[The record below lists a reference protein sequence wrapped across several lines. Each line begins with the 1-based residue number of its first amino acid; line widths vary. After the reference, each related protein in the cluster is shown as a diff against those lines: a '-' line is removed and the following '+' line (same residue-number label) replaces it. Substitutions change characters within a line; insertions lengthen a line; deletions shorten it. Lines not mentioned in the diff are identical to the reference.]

1 MISARERLAST
12 NLDYYPLL
20 RLADAG
26 IGDPGRLPV
35 TVKILLEGLL
45 RGVERGQVSDVSLRA
60 LARWP
65 EAPPAGAEVPY
76 LPSRILLQD
85 FTGVPAVVDLAAM
98 RSAMQRAGKD
108 AGRIDP
114 MVQVDLVIDHSV
126 QVDAFGSLGAYAR
139 NIEREYARNGER
151 YALLRWAQQA
161 FHNFTVVPPGMG
173 ICHQVNLERLSRV
186 VQTAKDAKGGY
197 ALPDTLLGTD
207 SHTTMVN
214 GLGVLGWGV
223 GGIEAEAALLGQP
236 TYLPTPVV
244 IGVRMTGALRP
255 GATAT
260 DLVLT
265 LTEMLRK
272 HGVVNKF
279 VEFCG
284 AGLSSLSVPD
294 RATLSNMCPEYGA
307 TSSLF
312 PVDQQTLRYLET
324 TGRDQQLIE
333 LVQRYTQAQG
343 MFRTDDSET
352 PVFSELLELDLS
364 TVEPSVAG
372 PKRPQDRVSLPS
384 VWQSFTSAFAVDE
397 KPANDDVA
405 RFDFEGGAAD
415 VTGGPEPA
423 TAVRARPTQRLRD
436 GSVVIA
442 AITSCTNTSNPSV
455 MVAAGLLAKRAVE
468 RGLRV
473 SPTAKTSLA
482 PGSRVVTDYLKAAGL
497 MPYLEELGFYLV
509 GYGCTT
515 CIGNSGPL
523 ASPEVEAAVEN
534 DKLNVVAVLSGNRN
548 FEGRIHPLVRASYLA
563 SPPLVVAYALAGDIR
578 RALAK
583 EPLGGGREGKDVY
596 LRELWPSAEE
606 VNEAIRTSLKVE
618 MFTREDAR
626 TFDGEESS
634 QRMSAP
640 TGPIYEWD
648 PKSTYVRE
656 PSFFEGIG
664 PQPDALTDIIGA
676 RALVILGDSI
686 TTDHI
691 SPAGSIPPDSP
702 AGRYLIEHGV
712 ERTEFNSYGARRG
725 NHEVMVRG
733 TFANIRLRNQLTQ
746 REGYWTTHLPDKK
759 EMTIFDASERY
770 REEGVPLIAIAGTEY
785 GSGSS
790 RDWAAKGPLLLGVR
804 AVIAESFER
813 IHRSKLVGMGILPLQ
828 FQPGESLRSL
838 GLDGPAAVT
847 IRGLKSGLKAGQ
859 RVEVEAAP
867 DGGPARR
874 FNVSCRLDN
883 QTDVEYLRHGG
894 VLPMVLRQVMAR

>member
-1 MISARERLAST
+1 
-12 NLDYYPLL
+12 
-20 RLADAG
+20 
-26 IGDPGRLPV
+26 
-35 TVKILLEGLL
+35 
-45 RGVERGQVSDVSLRA
+45 
-60 LARWP
+60 
-65 EAPPAGAEVPY
+65 
-76 LPSRILLQD
+76 
-85 FTGVPAVVDLAAM
+85 
-98 RSAMQRAGKD
+98 
-108 AGRIDP
+108 
-114 MVQVDLVIDHSV
+114 
-126 QVDAFGSLGAYAR
+126 
-139 NIEREYARNGER
+139 
-151 YALLRWAQQA
+151 
-161 FHNFTVVPPGMG
+161 
-173 ICHQVNLERLSRV
+173 
-186 VQTAKDAKGGY
+186 
-197 ALPDTLLGTD
+197 
-207 SHTTMVN
+207 
-214 GLGVLGWGV
+214 
-223 GGIEAEAALLGQP
+223 
-236 TYLPTPVV
+236 
-244 IGVRMTGALRP
+244 MTGALRP

-324 TGRDQQLIE
+324 TGREQQLIE
-333 LVQRYTQAQG
+333 LVERYTQAQG

-384 VWQSFTSAFAVDE
+384 VWESFTSAFAVDE

-415 VTGGPEPA
+415 VAGGRAPA
-423 TAVRARPTQRLRD
+423 AAVMARPTQRVRN

-473 SPTAKTSLA
+473 SPTVKTSLA

-497 MPYLEELGFYLV
+497 MAYLEELGFYLV

-534 DKLNVVAVLSGNRN
+534 EKLNVVAVLSGNRN

-578 RALAK
+578 RDLSK
-583 EPLGGGREGKDVY
+583 EPVGSDREGKDVY

-618 MFTREDAR
+618 MFTREYAR
-626 TFDGEESS
+626 IFDGDENW

-676 RALVILGDSI
+676 RTLVILGDSI

-712 ERTEFNSYGARRG
+712 ERAEFNSYGARRG

-733 TFANIRLRNQLTQ
+733 TFANIRLRNQLTS
-746 REGYWTTHLPDKK
+746 REGFWTTHLPDKK
-759 EMTIFDASERY
+759 EMTIFEASERY
-770 REEGVPLIAIAGTEY
+770 REENVPLIAIAGTEY

-813 IHRSKLVGMGILPLQ
+813 IHRSNLVGMGILPLQ
-828 FQPGESLRSL
+828 FQSGESLRSL
-838 GLDGPAAVT
+838 GLTGE
-847 IRGLKSGLKAGQ
+847 
-859 RVEVEAAP
+859 EVY
-867 DGGPARR
+867 
-874 FNVSCRLDN
+874 
-883 QTDVEYLRHGG
+883 DVEGLAEAVANNFANGREVTVRARGG
-894 VLPMVLRQVMAR
+894 DGQARTFRATVRIDTPQEVRYYQH

>member
-1 MISARERLAST
+1 MISARQRLAST
-12 NLDYYPLL
+12 TLDYYSLN
-20 RLADAG
+20 RLAEAG
-26 IGDPGRLPV
+26 FGDPARLPI
-35 TVKILLEGLL
+35 TVKVLLEGLL
-45 RGVERGQVSDVSLRA
+45 RLEDAGGVSETSLRA
-60 LARWP
+60 LTRWP
-65 EAPPAGAEVPY
+65 ERPTAGAEVPY
-76 LPSRILLQD
+76 LPSRVLLQD
-85 FTGVPAVVDLAAM
+85 FTGVPAVLDLAAM
-98 RSAMQRAGKD
+98 RSAMERAGKD

-114 MVQVDLVIDHSV
+114 LVQADLVIDHSV
-126 QVDAFGSLGAYAR
+126 QVDAFGSLASYAR
-139 NIEREYARNGER
+139 NIEREYERNGER
-151 YALLRWAQQA
+151 YAILRWAQQA
-161 FHNFTVVPPGMG
+161 FHNFSVVPPGMG

-186 VQTAKDAKGGY
+186 VQVRNDAKGSY

-244 IGVRMTGALRP
+244 VGVRTTGSLRP

-265 LTEMLRK
+265 LTEMLRA

-307 TSSLF
+307 TAALF

-324 TGRDQQLIE
+324 TGRDRQLIE
-333 LVQRYTQAQG
+333 LVDRYTREQG
-343 MFRTDDSET
+343 MFRTDQSAT
-352 PVFSELLELDLS
+352 PVFDELLELDLDA
-364 TVEPSVAG
+364 VEPSVAG
-372 PKRPQDRVSLPS
+372 PKRPQDRVALPN
-384 VWQSFTSAFAVDE
+384 VWQSFKTAFAMDDH
-397 KPANDDVA
+397 PGNNDVA
-405 RFDFEGGAAD
+405 RFDNEGGVTD
-415 VTGGPEPA
+415 TGGEHQHA
-423 TAVRARPTQRLRD
+423 TAVKARPAQQVRN

-473 SPTAKTSLA
+473 SPTVKTSLA

-523 ASPEVEAAVEN
+523 ASAEVEAAVEKE
-534 DKLNVVAVLSGNRN
+534 KLNVVAVLSGNRN

-578 RALAK
+578 RNLATD
-583 EPLGGGREGKDVY
+583 PLGKDKNGKDVF

-606 VNEAIRTSLKVE
+606 VNEAIRSSLKVE
-618 MFTREDAR
+618 MFTREYER
-626 TFDGEESS
+626 IFDGDENW

-640 TGPIYEWD
+640 TGPSYDWD

-656 PSFFEGIG
+656 PPFFEGMSAE
-664 PQPDALTDIIGA
+664 PTPLTDIVGA

-712 ERTEFNSYGARRG
+712 ERSEFNSYGARRG
-725 NHEVMVRG
+725 NHEVLVRG
-733 TFANIRLRNQLTQ
+733 TFGNIRLRNQLTA
-746 REGYWTTHLPDKK
+746 REGYWTTHLPDAK

-770 REEGVPLIAIAGTEY
+770 RAEGVPLVAIAGKEY

-790 RDWAAKGPLLLGVR
+790 RDWAAKGPLLLGIR
-804 AVIAESFER
+804 AVLAESFER
-813 IHRSKLVGMGILPLQ
+813 IHRSNLVGMGILPLE
-828 FQPGESLRSL
+828 FLPGESLRSL
-838 GLDGPAAVT
+838 GLNGTEAFT
-847 IRGLKSGLKAGQ
+847 IRGLAAGLQPGQ
-859 RVEVEAAP
+859 RIEVEAAGAS
-867 DGGPARR
+867 GGPQR
-874 FNVSCRLDN
+874 FTVVCRLDN
-883 QTDVEYLRHGG
+883 QTDVQYLRHGG
-894 VLPMVLRQVMAR
+894 VLPMVLRQLMEG